1 MLLWINGLILHVVDI
16 YIVYVGRL
24 EKNGEVLFNVDYIIL
39 DILGIDVVEIT
50 NATRVVKNI
59 KKD

>member
-1 MLLWINGLILHVVDI
+1 MDI